1 MAHQLPALP
10 YGLDAL
16 EPHISRSTLEFHH
29 GKHHAAYVTNLNNL
43 VTGSDLEGKSLE
55 DTILA
60 VSGDASKAG
69 VFNNAAQVWNHTF
82 YWQGMKPG
90 GGGAPSGDLAAKI
103 DADFGSFEAFK
114 DQFKTAGATQFG
126 SGWAWLVLDNGTL
139 KITKTGNADLPLAH
153 GQKALLTMDVWE
165 HAYYLDYQNRRPD
178 YITTFLDKL
187 VNWDFVAANLAA
199 A

>member
-43 VTGSDLEGKSLE
+43 VAGTDLEGKSLDE
-55 DTILA
+55 TILA

-90 GGGAPSGDLAAKI
+90 GGGAPTGALAARI
-103 DADFGSFEAFK
+103 DADFGGFDAFK
-114 DQFKTAGATQFG
+114 EQFKTAGATQFG
-126 SGWAWLVLDNGTL
+126 SGWAWLVLDNGAL

-178 YITTFLDKL
+178 YISTFLDKL

>member
-10 YGLDAL
+10 YSLDAL
-16 EPHISRSTLEFHH
+16 EPHISRNTLEFHH

-43 VTGSDLEGKSLE
+43 VAGTELEGKSLE

-60 VSGDASKAG
+60 VAGDASKAG

-82 YWQGMKPG
+82 YWQGMKPE
-90 GGGAPSGDLAAKI
+90 GGGAPSGELAAKI
-103 DADFGSFEAFK
+103 DAAFGSFDAFK
-114 DQFKTAGATQFG
+114 EQFKAAGTTQFG

-139 KITKTGNADLPLAH
+139 KITKTGNADLPLTH